1 MQSFRKIIFYLVPYW
16 SRIALNVIF
25 NLLSVL
31 FSLFSLTMVIP
42 FLSILFE
49 TQKESYELLPLRL
62 NFDTILNNFY
72 YYLNLLIDS
81 YGELT
86 ALILISVLVIITSL
100 LKNGFKYLA
109 LYHLAPVRNG
119 VVKDIRNAIY
129 RKTLALPLAYFSQ
142 GRKGDLISRMTND
155 VYQIEISV
163 ISSMAMVFRDPMTI
177 IVYMGWLLIMSPQM
191 TLFVFIL
198 LPVAGFIIG
207 RIARS
212 LKPTALQS
220 QSELGVILSV
230 TEETLSGLRVIK
242 AFNAENKMASRF
254 QSLNNYYTR
263 IMNRLYRR
271 QDMAS
276 PVSEALG
283 TVVFIV
289 IMFFGGSIVLS
300 GSSSLNP
307 EVFIGYL
314 AVFSQIIQPSKN
326 FSKAWYNIQKG
337 MASADRI
344 DNVLTAEVS
353 IADAENALPINE
365 FTSNISFRNVSF
377 SYEETAVLKNINLK
391 INKGQKIALVG
402 QSGAG
407 KSTLVDLIPRFYEPL
422 EGEISIDGI
431 PINKIKTKDLRS
443 LMGNVNQEPILFND
457 TFFNNIAFGA
467 DDASLEEVIKA
478 ARIANAH
485 DFITQS
491 PLGYYTN
498 IGDRGGKLSGGQRQR
513 ISIARAILQNPPVL
527 ILDEA
532 TSSLDTESE
541 KLVQEALM
549 NVMANRT
556 SIVIAH
562 RLSTIINADLICVM
576 HEGQIVETGNHQ
588 ELLKMNG
595 IYKKL
600 HGLQMFS

>member
-1 MQSFRKIIFYLVPYW
+1 MQSFRKILFYLVPYW
-16 SRIALNVIF
+16 SKIVLNVVF
-25 NLLSVL
+25 NFLSIL

-42 FLSILFE
+42 FLSILFQTQEE
-49 TQKESYELLPLRL
+49 TYELLPFRMS
-62 NFDTILNNFY
+62 FDVIINNFY
-72 YYLNLLIDS
+72 YYLNLLINQ
-81 YGELT
+81 YGELS
-86 ALILISVLVIITSL
+86 ALIFISLLVVVTSL
-100 LKNGFKYLA
+100 LKNGFKYMA

-119 VVKDIRNAIY
+119 VVKDLRNAIY
-129 RKTLALPLAYFSQ
+129 NKTLALPLAYFSQ

-177 IVYMGWLLIMSPQM
+177 IIYMGWLLIMSPQM

-212 LKPTALQS
+212 LKPTALKS

-242 AFNAENKMASRF
+242 AFNAEKKMEGRF
-254 QSLNNYYTR
+254 QSLNSFYTR
-263 IMNRLYRR
+263 IMNKLYRR
-271 QDMAS
+271 QDLAS
-276 PVSEALG
+276 PVSEFLG
-283 TVVFIV
+283 TGVFIV
-289 IMFFGGSIVLS
+289 IMFFGGSMVLS
-300 GSSSLNP
+300 GSSTLNP
-307 EVFIGYL
+307 EIFIGYL

-337 MASADRI
+337 MASAERI
-344 DNVLTAEVS
+344 DNILTAEVS
-353 IADAENALPINE
+353 ITDAADAMPKKE
-365 FTSNISFRNVSF
+365 FSSDITFKNVSF
-377 SYEETAVLKNINLK
+377 SYEDAPVLKNINLR
-391 INKGQKIALVG
+391 ISKGKKVALVG

-407 KSTLVDLIPRFYEPL
+407 KSTLVDLIPRFYEASD
-422 EGEISIDGI
+422 GEISIDGV
-431 PINKIKTKDLRS
+431 PISKIKIKDLRN

-457 TFFNNIAFGA
+457 TFFNNIAFGVDNA
-467 DDASLEEVIKA
+467 TEEEVVQA

-485 DFITQS
+485 DFIKQS

-498 IGDRGGKLSGGQRQR
+498 IGDQGNKLSGGQRQR
-513 ISIARAILQNPPVL
+513 ISIARAILQNPPIL

-541 KLVQEALM
+541 KFVQEALM
-549 NVMANRT
+549 NVMENRT

-562 RLSTIINADLICVM
+562 RLSTIINADMICVM
-576 HEGQIVETGNHQ
+576 HEGQIVETGSHQ
-588 ELLKMNG
+588 ELLKKNG